1 MNRSQV
7 RSLMDIYF
15 SKDKTQPQ
23 QSFALEKTSW
33 RRLSFVLSH
42 FVLKTYSRRIKNVL
56 IKTNTY
62 RNISL
67 DLKASSRCIGQATNY
82 RKICLSNTSSRRP
95 QDVFKLHCRNTW
107 HKGLSWHYFFNPIQ
121 DGSFRGC
128 LRMGGEAKSPAPPS
142 SFSLSKICHTFPTL
156 MELVKVLPYLKKIQT
171 YMDNVTQH
179 LISADISIFLPE
191 FSKFRYIKI

>member
-62 RNISL
+62 RNVSL
-67 DLKASSRCIGQATNY
+67 DPTIWRRLHVVLVKQLTTGKFVLAIRLLDVLK
-82 RKICLSNTSSRRP
+82 TSSSCTAEIL
-95 QDVFKLHCRNTW
+95 DTKA
-107 HKGLSWHYFFNPIQ
+107 
-121 DGSFRGC
+121 C
-128 LRMGGEAKSPAPPS
+128 LDIIFLTLFRMGLFGAAYGWVGRQKAPPPPPR
-142 SFSLSKICHTFPTL
+142 SLSLKSVTHFL
-156 MELVKVLPYLKKIQT
+156 HWWNLLKFYLT
-171 YMDNVTQH
+171 
-179 LISADISIFLPE
+179 
-191 FSKFRYIKI
+191 